1 MKKFFLLFAALA
13 SSSVLAIAQDIITNT
28 YGVDIKAKVLE
39 VGINEVKYKLYDEP
53 EGATYIVKKS
63 DILLIRYESGR
74 NEVFNKT
81 PYVADYSSLPTYSNR
96 EPVEGIAPGMEYKEL
111 KKLYNPKDY
120 TPVMGDRYSPAWT
133 GVASGFIPG
142 LGECINGEWGRGL
155 LKFAGVAIMN
165 GVFWGA
171 GLNGTYNYATERW
184 HENVFAEI
192 MVMSCSIGIEVWSI
206 IDAVQ
211 IAKIKNMYEQ
221 DLKKTYSFD
230 MKVYPSINY
239 INAGNTIQPVV
250 GATLALQF

>member
-1 MKKFFLLFAALA
+1 MKKVLFVIAALA

-39 VGINEVKYKLYDEP
+39 VGIYEVKYKLYDEP

-81 PYVADYSSLPTYSNR
+81 PYVADYSNR
-96 EPVEGIAPGMEYKEL
+96 EPVEGIVPGMEYKEL

-155 LKFAGVAIMN
+155 LKFAGVGIIQ
-165 GVFWGA
+165 GIYQIGITYGWWGY
-171 GLNGTYNYATERW
+171 YNPETERSY
-184 HENVFAEI
+184 AEVPSTVI
-192 MVMSCSIGIEVWSI
+192 MLLCSIGIEVWSI

-239 INAGNTIQPVV
+239 INAGNTIQPIV